1 MIQSNNPAAY
11 AVPSSDKLLTTE
23 QEDRILQQA
32 HDILRRRIQRESG
45 SLSNPNLVGELLCTR
60 IGGKPVESLGL
71 LLLDNQHQLIALE
84 ELFTGS
90 ANACSISTPH
100 VIRRCV
106 HYNATSV
113 ILYHNHPSGITE
125 PSKADCNL
133 TENLVAALKPLEI
146 AVLDHIIVGGDNY
159 ESLRKTSEYLFY

>member
-1 MIQSNNPAAY
+1 MIQSNNPVAY

-45 SLSNPNLVGELLCTR
+45 SLSNPELVGELLCTR
-60 IGGKPVESLGL
+60 IGSKPVESLGL
-71 LLLDNQHQLIALE
+71 MFLDNQHQLIALE

-90 ANACSISTPH
+90 VNACTVSTMH
-100 VIRRCV
+100 IIRRCV
-106 HYNATSV
+106 HYNAANV

-125 PSKADCNL
+125 PSTADWSI
-133 TENLVAALKPLEI
+133 TERIIAVLKPLDVT
-146 AVLDHIIVGGDNY
+146 VLDHIIVGGDNH
-159 ESLRKTSEYLFY
+159 ESLRKTRGHLFN